1 MGKNATT
8 NHGNQREQP
17 CVWGSSSFLS
27 SLWHLP
33 HPLQKRSP
41 AAGVH
46 GAPKMLVEATHLA
59 AKAVSAAPISPRNA
73 RLPPIA
79 QPPLSLS
86 QTTLLWTIT
95 LPMSTREAAAATTTQ
110 LRPEDGTSVEA
121 QDVETPRHR
130 FSRSPLAQTWKD
142 AAGGDVESSRQ
153 LASATLASSIT
164 SSALAVPQKTVPCS
178 TLLLTFA
185 RIQNPSVIQSLLQRS
200 SGLLDSS
207 TG

>member
-1 MGKNATT
+1 MR
-8 NHGNQREQP
+8 HRPQ
-17 CVWGSSSFLS
+17 
-27 SLWHLP
+27 
-33 HPLQKRSP
+33 
-41 AAGVH
+41 H
-46 GAPKMLVEATHLA
+46 GAPRSHSSRMVLSPS
-59 AKAVSAAPISPRNA
+59 KAMGHQSPRSLKPQSGTTEA
-73 RLPPIA
+73 LGA
-79 QPPLSLS
+79 QQRVATPTRPLS

-95 LPMSTREAAAATTTQ
+95 SPMSTREAAAATTTQ
-110 LRPEDGTSVEA
+110 SRPEDGTSVGV

-185 RIQNPSVIQSLLQRS
+185 RIQNPSVIQSRPQRS

>member
-41 AAGVH
+41 AAGAH

-79 QPPLSLS
+79 QPHLSHL
-86 QTTLLWTIT
+86 
-95 LPMSTREAAAATTTQ
+95 
-110 LRPEDGTSVEA
+110 
-121 QDVETPRHR
+121 HR
-130 FSRSPLAQTWKD
+130 LQ
-142 AAGGDVESSRQ
+142 
-153 LASATLASSIT
+153 
-164 SSALAVPQKTVPCS
+164 
-178 TLLLTFA
+178 
-185 RIQNPSVIQSLLQRS
+185 LLQR
-200 SGLLDSS
+200 LQPLQLHQPLQAIFWPV
-207 TG
+207 

>member
-1 MGKNATT
+1 MACDIDLNMELRAHT
-8 NHGNQREQP
+8 QAE
-17 CVWGSSSFLS
+17 WY
-27 SLWHLP
+27 
-33 HPLQKRSP
+33 
-41 AAGVH
+41 
-46 GAPKMLVEATHLA
+46 GAPPKLFSHQ
-59 AKAVSAAPISPRNA
+59 SPRSLKPQSGTTEA
-73 RLPPIA
+73 LGA
-79 QPPLSLS
+79 QQRVATATRPLS

-95 LPMSTREAAAATTTQ
+95 LPMSTREAAAATTIQ
-110 LRPEDGTSVEA
+110 SRPEDGTNVEA

-164 SSALAVPQKTVPCS
+164 SSVLAVPQKTVPCS

-185 RIQNPSVIQSLLQRS
+185 RIQNPSVIQSRPQRS

>member
-1 MGKNATT
+1 M
-8 NHGNQREQP
+8 GNQREQP
-17 CVWGSSSFLS
+17 CAWGSSSFLS

-46 GAPKMLVEATHLA
+46 GAPKMLVEAT
-59 AKAVSAAPISPRNA
+59 
-73 RLPPIA
+73 
-79 QPPLSLS
+79 
-86 QTTLLWTIT
+86 
-95 LPMSTREAAAATTTQ
+95 
-110 LRPEDGTSVEA
+110 
-121 QDVETPRHR
+121 
-130 FSRSPLAQTWKD
+130 
-142 AAGGDVESSRQ
+142 Q

-164 SSALAVPQKTVPCS
+164 SSALAVLQKTVPCS

>member
-1 MGKNATT
+1 MGA
-8 NHGNQREQP
+8 
-17 CVWGSSSFLS
+17 
-27 SLWHLP
+27 
-33 HPLQKRSP
+33 
-41 AAGVH
+41 
-46 GAPKMLVEATHLA
+46 
-59 AKAVSAAPISPRNA
+59 SAAPSPEA
-73 RLPPIA
+73 VACCWSAWGAKDACGSYPSGGKGGLCSTDFSKKCSSATDCPTTPVPPPA
-79 QPPLSLS
+79 PPAPP
-86 QTTLLWTIT
+86 T
-95 LPMSTREAAAATTTQ
+95 
-110 LRPEDGTSVEA
+110 

-164 SSALAVPQKTVPCS
+164 SSVLAVPQKTVPCS

-185 RIQNPSVIQSLLQRS
+185 RIQNPSVIQSRPQRS